1 MGVWAGGAR
10 APPPPN
16 FCGRAKINATFGQNI
31 KISEKYDMQFFM
43 SGKVFLCLLAS
54 FWVCP
59 ENFFGMSRKN
69 YLVCSEKFF
78 LVCPD
83 KIFW

>member
-1 MGVWAGGAR
+1 MI
-10 APPPPN
+10 
-16 FCGRAKINATFGQNI
+16 C
-31 KISEKYDMQFFM
+31 SEKYFEQLRKLRDVRENFFM
-43 SGKVFLCLLAS
+43 YGKIFACLLAS

-59 ENFFGMSRKN
+59 ENFFGTSRKKF
-69 YLVCSEKFF
+69 LVCSEKIF